1 MNRLKQT
8 QIDRFREAAR
18 DLGCDDDESRF
29 DAALKKIA
37 PKTPGDRRAEESADS
52 ETSPP
57 RRS

>member
-37 PKTPGDRRAEESADS
+37 PKKPEGRRAEESADS